1 MKLRTGRGAG
11 GAKGGGRGERGPA
24 KHAPDAEPGACDP
37 GAGPR
42 TVSAPRRGQLAVL
55 TACADAMRDL
65 PLRKM
70 PEEVILASQRRGI
83 R

>member
-42 TVSAPRRGQLAVL
+42 TARRKV
-55 TACADAMRDL
+55 R
-65 PLRKM
+65 
-70 PEEVILASQRRGI
+70 EEGTVHRASPPG
-83 R
+83 